1 MNTSA
6 QHSVD
11 ISNSTYLAKVNN
23 IMHKG
28 HHYRFNHW
36 QSLLA
41 IKAV

>member
-1 MNTSA
+1 MNMSA

-11 ISNSTYLAKVNN
+11 ISNSNYLAKAN

-28 HHYRFNHW
+28 HHNRFNLW